1 MTDLVFVDTNVW
13 VYAVD
18 ADEPAKQA
26 RARAVLDPASGERLV
41 TSAQVLGEFY
51 VTVTRKFERAIA
63 LDVADR
69 MVERMARLPVVP
81 IDADRVRAAM
91 EGARAWGISY
101 WDALILASA
110 RAAGCTRLLTEDL
123 ADGET
128 YGGVRVENPFV
139 DRPQLSEVPA
149 PYAASP
155 GPWDDGAL
163 SDALAAYEHACQD
176 AGMRP
181 NAIHS
186 YWDYARRFLAWRT
199 GEYRPRGTTRTG
211 RPVPA
216 DAVTIEQL
224 TTQAGAY
231 AQAIEA
237 AGREPPTIDTYHRH
251 AMFFIRWLHGDFTPG
266 GRKRPMPEPEQ
277 QVRRFDRAVAAVG
290 RFDSGSGDVSVRH
303 DKIAGES
310 RW

>member
-1 MTDLVFVDTNVW
+1 MTDRVFVDTNIW

-18 ADEPAKQA
+18 AAEPAKQA
-26 RARAVLDPASGERLV
+26 RARAVLDPATAQRLV

-63 LDVADR
+63 HDIADR

-91 EGARAWGISY
+91 DGVRTWGISY
-101 WDALILASA
+101 WDALIVASA

-128 YGGVRVENPFV
+128 YGGVQIENPFV
-139 DRPQLSEVPA
+139 DRPRLSEVPA
-149 PYAASP
+149 PYAATP
-155 GPWDDGAL
+155 GPWDDRAL
-163 SDALAAYEHACQD
+163 ADALAAYERACQD

-186 YWDYARRFLAWRT
+186 YRDYARRFLAWRT
-199 GEYRPRGTTRTG
+199 DEYRPRGATSTAG

-216 DAVTIEQL
+216 GPVTAEQL
-224 TTQAGAY
+224 TTQAATY
-231 AQAIEA
+231 ARVIAA
-237 AGREPPTIDTYHRH
+237 AGREPTTIDTYHRH
-251 AMFFIRWLHGDFTPG
+251 AMFFIRWLRGDFSPG
-266 GRKRPMPEPEQ
+266 GRL
-277 QVRRFDRAVAAVG
+277 RR
-290 RFDSGSGDVSVRH
+290 
-303 DKIAGES
+303 
-310 RW
+310 

>member
-18 ADEPAKQA
+18 ADEPAKQRLA
-26 RARAVLDPASGERLV
+26 RAALDPGTADRLV

-63 LDVADR
+63 HDVADR

-81 IDADRVRAAM
+81 IDADRVRAAI

-101 WDALILASA
+101 RDALIVASA

-128 YGGVRVENPFV
+128 YGGLRVENPFV
-139 DRPQLSEVPA
+139 DRPRVSERPA
-149 PYAASP
+149 PYTASL
-155 GPWDDGAL
+155 GPWDDLAL
-163 SDALAAYEHACQD
+163 AGALAAYERACHD
-176 AGMRP
+176 AGMRA

-199 GEYRPRGTTRTG
+199 GEYRPRGSTMSG
-211 RPVPA
+211 RPVPFGP
-216 DAVTIEQL
+216 VTVDQL
-224 TTQAGAY
+224 TTQAGDY
-231 AQAIEA
+231 AAVIEA
-237 AGREPPTIDTYHRH
+237 AGRQPPTIDTYHRH
-251 AMFFIRWLHGDFTPG
+251 AMFFIRWLHGDFRPG
-266 GRKRPMPEPEQ
+266 ARL
-277 QVRRFDRAVAAVG
+277 RA
-290 RFDSGSGDVSVRH
+290 
-303 DKIAGES
+303 
-310 RW
+310 

>member
-1 MTDLVFVDTNVW
+1 MSDRVFVDTNVW

-26 RARAVLDPASGERLV
+26 RARAVLDPSSAQRLV

-63 LDVADR
+63 YDVADR

-81 IDADRVRAAM
+81 IDADRVLAAM
-91 EGARAWGISY
+91 DGARTWGISY

-128 YGGVRVENPFV
+128 YGGVLVENPFV
-139 DRPQLSEVPA
+139 DRPRLSEAAA
-149 PYAASP
+149 PYVASP
-155 GPWDDGAL
+155 GPWDDR
-163 SDALAAYEHACQD
+163 ALAAALVAYELVCRD

-181 NAIHS
+181 KAIHS
-186 YWDYARRFLAWRT
+186 YRDYARRFLAWRT
-199 GEYRPRGTTRTG
+199 GEYRPRGTPSAG

-216 DAVTIEQL
+216 GSVTVEQL
-224 TTQAGAY
+224 TRQAAAY
-231 AQAIEA
+231 ARVIEE
-237 AGREPPTIDTYHRH
+237 AGRERPTIDTYHRH
-251 AMFFIRWLHGDFTPG
+251 AMFFIRWLHGDFIPG
-266 GRKRPMPEPEQ
+266 ARLRT
-277 QVRRFDRAVAAVG
+277 
-290 RFDSGSGDVSVRH
+290 
-303 DKIAGES
+303 
-310 RW
+310 